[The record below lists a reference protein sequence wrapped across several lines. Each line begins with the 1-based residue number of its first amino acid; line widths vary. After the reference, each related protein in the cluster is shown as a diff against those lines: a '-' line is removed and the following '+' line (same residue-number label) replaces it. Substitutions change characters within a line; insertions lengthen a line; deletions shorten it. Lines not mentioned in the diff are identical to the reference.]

1 MCQGLFNFRSPK
13 FDTLRLNYVLSWHPR
28 SDFFRLSHF
37 GATAPSP
44 RIQIS
49 AGQLGGRQCPK
60 WGTDRRI
67 LGRLAWPAGLARWL
81 SKLGC
86 RAGLSSWAVRLS
98 CPSPRVAVWLAGWP
112 GRLAGLPGLAC
123 PPAPPPLQTPQPAQP
138 ANSELAR
145 RLGRRAAPATPQ
157 KAASKADNQSSLR
170 PNSDKPVAPVVG

>member
-1 MCQGLFNFRSPK
+1 MSGVVQFPPPK
-13 FDTLRLNYVLSWHPR
+13 IRCFAIELRPFLAS
-28 SDFFRLSHF
+28 SKQFFRLSHF

-86 RAGLSSWAVRLS
+86 RAGLPGWAARLS